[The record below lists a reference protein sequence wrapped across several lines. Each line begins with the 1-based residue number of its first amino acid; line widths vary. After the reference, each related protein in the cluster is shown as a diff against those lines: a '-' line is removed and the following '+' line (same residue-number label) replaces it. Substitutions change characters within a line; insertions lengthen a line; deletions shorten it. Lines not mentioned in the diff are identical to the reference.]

1 MGLHFAEVDNIQN
14 CIAPPVEI
22 GCCAIPLFH
31 GTRLHALMVAD
42 EERARF
48 HAACKQVIS
57 FAGKILSENAIDTN
71 ALKEYQV
78 SKNQLFLDSVTM
90 QQKNSFYQHGDFYLT
105 SGYPRAITF
114 TKHAGGELGQ
124 WAYHQCL
131 GFKDLNIP
139 LDQQTA
145 DAAKVVF
152 EEHQKY
158 QDSEKVVLVY
168 QNVRFDDLRTEGGD
182 PYLLQSEAENQ
193 NEAINT
199 ARVSAL
205 YKSNVT
211 DHSGRQIN
219 FRLVK
224 PEAYTARLIHQ
235 EDLKAGFAMF
245 TKVTD
250 AERYIRE
257 KRLGI

>member
-1 MGLHFAEVDNIQN
+1 MGLPFVEVGTIQDCVEHSAET
-14 CIAPPVEI
+14 
-22 GCCAIPLFH
+22 GYCAIPLFH
-31 GTRLHALMVAD
+31 GTRLHALTEKD
-42 EERARF
+42 EDRERFR
-48 HAACKQVIS
+48 AACKQVIS
-57 FAGKILSENAIDTN
+57 FARNLLSDTVINAS
-71 ALKEYQV
+71 ALKEYQL
-78 SKNQLFLDSVTM
+78 SKNQLFLDAVTI

-131 GFKDLNIP
+131 GFEDFNIP

-145 DAAKVVF
+145 DAVKVVF

-168 QNVRFDDLRTEGGD
+168 QNVKFDDLRTEGGD
-182 PYLLQSEAENQ
+182 PYLFQSGDENQ

-199 ARVSAL
+199 ARLAAL

-219 FRLVK
+219 FRLVN
-224 PEAYTARLIHQ
+224 PEAYTAQLIHQ
-235 EDLKAGFAMF
+235 EDLKVGFAVF

-250 AERYIRE
+250 VERYIRE